1 MKKKMK
7 NQTIVNKLYEEALK
21 ARENAYAP
29 YSKYKVGAALL
40 TEDDEIITGCNVENA
55 SYGLTIC
62 AERNAIFSAVAR
74 GKTKFKSLLV
84 VADGEDL
91 AKPCGACRQVM
102 NEFGDFDVYLANT
115 KGDIEKSTVSELLP
129 KSFGPKDL

>member
-62 AERNAIFSAVAR
+62 AERNAIF
-74 GKTKFKSLLV
+74 FLL
-84 VADGEDL
+84 
-91 AKPCGACRQVM
+91 
-102 NEFGDFDVYLANT
+102 
-115 KGDIEKSTVSELLP
+115 
-129 KSFGPKDL
+129 